1 MKFIAYGLLLSRL
14 DLLHAQD
21 LMNVDFFFVVSWLV
35 TIPTF
40 TGGFNKRV
48 LSQVM
53 GCVTGGT
60 ASFKAYAEQ
69 SKILDPCT
77 MRMSLH
83 LPDSVCFEI
92 PKDGVYCSMV

>member
-53 GCVTGGT
+53 GWGT

-83 LPDSVCFEI
+83 LPDSVSFEI
-92 PKDGVYCSMV
+92 LKDGVYCSMV